1 MIINQANLQIVYQ
14 SVATIFNEVFETT
27 PSVLNKLA
35 TTVPSSTREE
45 IYAWLGRFPRM
56 REWIGERV
64 LANMKL
70 YDYSIKNR
78 DWKINR
84 RDDRNDIEDDRY
96 GIYKPLVASMAE
108 AAKYHPDE
116 LLYELLL
123 GGFTGLGVYEAY
135 PFSPMH
141 TLMASMARYSANL
154 GHGILASNSYA
165 LARSQMMSLK
175 DDQGKILNIVPDL
188 LAVPPQLEEAGRIL
202 LHNELIG
209 ATSNQWKGSAELLVV
224 PGLSA
229 MPTAWYL
236 FDSKK
241 AVKALVFQQR
251 KAPVV
256 TMINRPDEDSVF
268 MKKEFKFGVDS
279 RDNAGYGLWQL
290 AYGSDST
297 Q

>member
-35 TTVPSSTREE
+35 TTVPSATREE

-78 DWKINR
+78 DWESTVAI
-84 RDDRNDIEDDRY
+84 DRNDIEDDRY
-96 GIYKPLVASMAE
+96 GVYKPLVASMAE

-123 GGFTGLGVYEAY
+123 GGFTGLCYDGL
-135 PFSPMH
+135 PFFTAAHPYGLDGAIQS
-141 TLMASMARYSANL
+141 NL

-188 LAVPPQLEEAGRIL
+188 LAVPPQLEEVGRIL
-202 LHNELIG
+202 LHNDLID

-229 MPTAWYL
+229 SPTAWYL
-236 FDSKK
+236 LDSKK

-268 MKKEFKFGVDS
+268 MKKEYKFGVDS

-290 AYGSDST
+290 AYGSDGT